1 MYSWSNTN
9 ITWSNIVQYTLPECA
24 ELLANY
30 CSVDEEIKQRRFMYS
45 RDARF
50 HRSRRTRA
58 NDIQTIEKQ
67 ERCMSINTS
76 NPFSP
81 SKSVILRQTT
91 FSRRDRSP
99 FNKSACN
106 PYILTQVNV
115 KHTMSSSDS
124 SFSSSLAAAGAASE
138 EASAAAAGAAATA
151 KASGLARYSL
161 ICNNRQ

>member
-9 ITWSNIVQYTLPECA
+9 ITWSNIVQYTLPVCP

-30 CSVDEEIKQRRFMYS
+30 CSVDEEIKQGRFMYS
-45 RDARF
+45 KDARF

-81 SKSVILRQTT
+81 FKSVIIRQTT

-99 FNKSACN
+99 C
-106 PYILTQVNV
+106 
-115 KHTMSSSDS
+115 
-124 SFSSSLAAAGAASE
+124 
-138 EASAAAAGAAATA
+138 
-151 KASGLARYSL
+151 R
-161 ICNNRQ
+161 RQTPPSPPPWRQRGQPRKKPQQRRQGQQRRQRPRGWQGTP